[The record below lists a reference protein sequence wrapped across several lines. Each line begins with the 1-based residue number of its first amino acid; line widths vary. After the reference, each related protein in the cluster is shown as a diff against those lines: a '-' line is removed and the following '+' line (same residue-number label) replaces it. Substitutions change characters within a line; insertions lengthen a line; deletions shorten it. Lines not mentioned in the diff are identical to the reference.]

1 MLHWNVDCN
10 FMILQNNTIIIIT
23 VLSRQ
28 WELSKNVIMFEPTWC
43 QTWLLCNIDTE
54 YHPFQS
60 AELHKGV
67 RDAAG
72 SSTVPFLIINVVS
85 DWRIDCPFTA
95 GQRRCNYH
103 TSYLFHEVTFSLV
116 QSSSSICFSFS
127 SSSFVCIFM
136 LLLDH
141 LQLRFIACFLGCLIL
156 VVFSPSINFYR
167 FCCCFFCWGYL
178 SYRPDSFL
186 NSLDK
191 SPFLSSEF
199 I

>member
-23 VLSRQ
+23 ILSWQ
-28 WELSKNVIMFEPTWC
+28 CELSKNLIMFEPTWY
-43 QTWLLCNIDTE
+43 QTWILCNTDTE

-103 TSYLFHEVTFSLV
+103 TSCLFHEVKFSLV
-116 QSSSSICFSFS
+116 RCSSSICFSFS
-127 SSSFVCIFM
+127 SYSFVCNYM

-141 LQLRFIACFLGCLIL
+141 FQLMFSGCFLG
-156 VVFSPSINFYR
+156 VWF
-167 FCCCFFCWGYL
+167 
-178 SYRPDSFL
+178 
-186 NSLDK
+186 
-191 SPFLSSEF
+191 
-199 I
+199 